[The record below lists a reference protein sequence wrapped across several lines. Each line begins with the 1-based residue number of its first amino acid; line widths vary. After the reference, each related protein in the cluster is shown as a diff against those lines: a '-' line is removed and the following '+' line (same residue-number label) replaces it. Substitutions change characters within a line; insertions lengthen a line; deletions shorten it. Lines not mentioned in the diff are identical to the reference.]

1 MQNTKSNIIKAE
13 QIEMQEPQPLDTSK
27 IQTKQNPENNQT
39 SDNQPTASLIEKNE
53 NFAKIRI
60 TCSCGKN
67 FILKCDYE
75 NQNDEQQKNES

>member
-1 MQNTKSNIIKAE
+1 MQNTKSNIIKAD
-13 QIEMQEPQPLDTSK
+13 QVEMQEPQTLDISKPLT
-27 IQTKQNPENNQT
+27 QQNTE
-39 SDNQPTASLIEKNE
+39 DNLTPDAQPVASLIEKNQ

-75 NQNDEQQKNES
+75 NQNDESASTAD